1 MYETVI
7 SSIKN
12 MIYIIININS
22 INWNKEIVGI
32 EIIPVSSSRTI
43 LFVLVVS
50 RDLTSE
56 FTSACIL
63 KTWALEGFSK
73 GYLDSWNTTYLE
85 IYTFSEEGCK
95 HLTLMSRAV
104 ANKNTMLCFWLKF
117 IAYFGFDVLTEGK
130 YKQPKTLM

>member
-1 MYETVI
+1 MYETII

-63 KTWALEGFSK
+63 KT
-73 GYLDSWNTTYLE
+73 
-85 IYTFSEEGCK
+85 
-95 HLTLMSRAV
+95 
-104 ANKNTMLCFWLKF
+104 
-117 IAYFGFDVLTEGK
+117 
-130 YKQPKTLM
+130 